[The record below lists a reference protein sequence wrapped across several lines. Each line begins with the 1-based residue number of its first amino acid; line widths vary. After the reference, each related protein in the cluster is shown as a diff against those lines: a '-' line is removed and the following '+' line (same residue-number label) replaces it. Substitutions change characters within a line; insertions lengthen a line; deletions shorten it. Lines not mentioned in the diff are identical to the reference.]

1 MNCEKWREIPEFKGF
16 YEVSNCGNV
25 RSVSRVVKNKNCF
38 QTLKGRTKK
47 PSMSTS
53 GYLKV
58 CLYKDNKNHNR
69 YVHRLVASAFLE
81 QEKKETVNHIDG
93 NKLNNHVSNL
103 EWATYKEN
111 NNHAYL
117 TGLNDEKHRRNK
129 KGSIKVAQY
138 DLDMN
143 LIEEF
148 PSMREAERKT
158 GIDAR
163 SISVGV
169 RKGWKYGGF
178 VWKKIQGS

>member
-1 MNCEKWREIPEFKGF
+1 MICEKWKEIPEFKGF
-16 YEVSNCGNV
+16 YEVSNYGNV
-25 RSVSRVVKNKNCF
+25 RSVSRVVKNKDCF
-38 QTLKGRTKK
+38 QTLKGKTKK
-47 PSMSTS
+47 PSVSTS

-69 YVHRLVASAFLE
+69 YVHRLVASAFLK
-81 QEKKETVNHIDG
+81 QEK
-93 NKLNNHVSNL
+93 
-103 EWATYKEN
+103 KEN

-148 PSMREAERKT
+148 PSIREAERKT

-169 RKGWKYGGF
+169 RKGWRYGGF
-178 VWKKIQGS
+178 IWKRV